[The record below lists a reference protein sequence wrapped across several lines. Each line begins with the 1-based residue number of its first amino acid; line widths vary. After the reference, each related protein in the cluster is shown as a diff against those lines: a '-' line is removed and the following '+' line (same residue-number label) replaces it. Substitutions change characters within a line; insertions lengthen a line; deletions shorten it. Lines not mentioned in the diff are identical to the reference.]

1 MSPTLLVILS
11 FGITCISP
19 FVGIAIGAMLDTDGM
34 GMALLAFLTTILG
47 FFITIGMIAV
57 NY

>member
-1 MSPTLLVILS
+1 MSPTSLVILS

-19 FVGIAIGAMLDTDGM
+19 FVGIAIGAMLDSDGIE
-34 GMALLAFLTTILG
+34 MALLAFLTTILG
-47 FFITIGMIAV
+47 FFITIGIIAV